1 MVYNER
7 CQKGSTLKSLI
18 SLQELTILLL
28 LSSLCN
34 YSSKLPTPLPPQC
47 ETWWA
52 SGKSTGL
59 LVKKSRFKTCG
70 VIALWSWACAKHLNF
85 TMCLSTQEYD
95 WVLVDSQGSLIK
107 CWREPCNGLG
117 GIQQGGV
124 IILITSCHR
133 NQDKFRLGD
142 PLGSGEDLT

>member
-34 YSSKLPTPLPPQC
+34 YSSKSPTPLPPQC

-52 SGKSTGL
+52 SGKSTQEVQVQDLWGHC
-59 LVKKSRFKTCG
+59 T
-70 VIALWSWACAKHLNF
+70 VILG
-85 TMCLSTQEYD
+85 MC
-95 WVLVDSQGSLIK
+95 
-107 CWREPCNGLG
+107 
-117 GIQQGGV
+117 
-124 IILITSCHR
+124 
-133 NQDKFRLGD
+133 
-142 PLGSGEDLT
+142 